1 MIKKSMKLLFKNPMQ
16 FAYKVSKKIK
26 HPLIK
31 KLTNIN
37 TLSQDTV
44 RKTDIII
51 YFYGEMGQTY
61 QIKQWIDTF
70 YELNKQYK
78 ITIVIRKFDVY
89 QYWSTHLKFNLWYC
103 DTIVDLMDFYDK
115 ADPPLIL
122 YINNGVKNY
131 QSFLY
136 EKSLHVFLNHGESDK
151 SSDHSNQIKCYD
163 YTFVHGPNGHNN
175 YLKYL
180 INLDAEKLIQTGRP
194 QLDFIRPIKL
204 DTKGRS
210 VIAYVTTY
218 EATHRSM
225 RYTSVDIYGEKIVD
239 QILESD
245 QYFFIY
251 KPHPNLGGNDQE
263 VKAIH
268 NRILQKVKNN
278 PYAIT
283 LDKEEVN
290 NIYPIVDFAIFDISS
305 TMTDFL
311 NVDKPFLLADV
322 FNPKVHNLDAYNI
335 LKGCNRITHNN
346 IDHLMDVIKTEI
358 TTDPLQDKRSEVKKL
373 YLGDYKPQ
381 ESIGTFLKEIDI
393 IVKQRNTLSKDKET
407 TFENR
412 FTNLFTERLKSQ
424 HFNQD
429 YTQESGTEEV
439 AVYFSNGV
447 DAVWELQKF
456 EKVFLA
462 INKLYPLNIIVRNK
476 KVFQYLKSSTPFNIT
491 YCYTINE
498 LLTYYEDSNIKTIL
512 YINDEFKNFQS
523 LIYHRALHAYLDFGK
538 NNNYISASSQSKGY
552 DYVYIQ
558 NDEVYK
564 EYEKNL
570 ININPKNYLVI
581 GNILDENNTKS
592 LTNLLES
599 IKKSIQLRDKL
610 LKENGMTNTIH

>member
-1 MIKKSMKLLFKNPMQ
+1 MIKTSMKLLFTNPML
-16 FAYKVSKKIK
+16 FVNKVSKKFNHI
-26 HPLIK
+26 LIK
-31 KLTNIN
+31 KITKIN

-51 YFYGEMGQTY
+51 YFYGKMGQTY

-70 YELNKQYK
+70 NELNKQYK
-78 ITIVIRKFDVY
+78 ITIVIRELAVY

-103 DTIVDLMDFYDK
+103 NTIVNLMDFYDK
-115 ADPPLIL
+115 ADPALIL
-122 YINNGVKNY
+122 YINNGMKNY

-136 EKSLHVFLNHGESDK
+136 EKSLHIFLNHGESDK
-151 SSDHSNQIKCYD
+151 SSDHSNQIKSYD
-163 YTFVHGPNGHNN
+163 YTFVHGPNGRDN

-180 INLDAEKLIQTGRP
+180 INLDPEKLILTGRP
-194 QLDFIRPIKL
+194 QLDFISPIKL

-225 RYTSVDIYGEKIVD
+225 RYTSVDVYGEKIVD

-251 KPHPNLGGNDQE
+251 KPHPNLGGNDPE

-268 NRILQKVKNN
+268 NRILQKVKNSS
-278 PYAIT
+278 YAIT

-346 IDHLMDVIKTEI
+346 IDHLMEVIQTEI
-358 TTDPLQDKRSEVKKL
+358 TTDPLQDKRSEIKKL

-381 ESIGTFLKEIDI
+381 ESITTFLKEIDN
-393 IVKQRNTLSKDKET
+393 IVKQRNTLSKDKES
-407 TFENR
+407 TFGNR
-412 FTNLFTERLKSQ
+412 FTNLFTARLKNQ

-439 AVYFSNGV
+439 AVYFANGLA
-447 DAVWELQKF
+447 AVWELQKF
-456 EKVFLA
+456 KKVFFA
-462 INKLYPLNIIVRNK
+462 INKTHPINIIVRNK

-498 LLTYYEDSNIKTIL
+498 LLTHYEDSNIKTVL
-512 YINDEFKNFQS
+512 YINDAFKNFQS
-523 LIYHRALHAYLDFGK
+523 LIYHRALHTYLDFGK
-538 NNNYISASSQSKGY
+538 NNNYVNSSSQSKGY

-558 NDEVYK
+558 NDDVYK

-570 ININPKNYLVI
+570 ININLNNYLVI
-581 GNILDENNTKS
+581 GNILDEENTKS
-592 LTNLLES
+592 LTNLLEN
-599 IKKSIQLRDKL
+599 IKNSTQLRDTL
-610 LKENGMTNTIH
+610 LQENSMTSTIH